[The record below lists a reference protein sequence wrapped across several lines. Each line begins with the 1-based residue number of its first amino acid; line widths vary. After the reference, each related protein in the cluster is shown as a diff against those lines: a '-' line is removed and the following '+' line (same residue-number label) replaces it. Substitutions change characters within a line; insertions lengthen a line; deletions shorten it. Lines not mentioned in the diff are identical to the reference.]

1 MKELQT
7 FSPCKFSFFDV
18 IFLSI
23 LKLRNAYRDQNLKSV
38 NSELIKKAIEGD
50 ESAYKNLLEN
60 YRGAIYNLL
69 YKMVRNKEETE
80 DLVQEAFMKAFK
92 ALPSFNEEYA
102 FSTWL
107 YKIAVNNCI
116 DHMRKKKLQTYSI
129 NKPVQSKDGELDR
142 EFPDTS
148 MSPDKSIL
156 SDERASI
163 IETAID
169 ELPENY
175 KTAIIL
181 RHSEEKSYE
190 EISKILNIP
199 LGTVKAR
206 IFRAREM
213 LKKKLKGK
221 IIRH

>member
-1 MKELQT
+1 VAQ
-7 FSPCKFSFFDV
+7 P
-18 IFLSI
+18 
-23 LKLRNAYRDQNLKSV
+23 SV
-38 NSELIKKAIEGD
+38 SNLIKRAIDGD
-50 ESAYKNLLEN
+50 ESAYKQLLEN
-60 YRGAIYNLL
+60 YRGAIYNLI
-69 YKMVRNKEETE
+69 YRMVHNREETE

-92 ALPSFNEEYA
+92 ALPTFNEEYA

-116 DHMRKKKLQTYSI
+116 DHMRKKRLKTFSL
-129 NKPVQSKDGELDR
+129 NKPLQSKDGELDR

-148 MSPDKSIL
+148 MSPDKDIL
-156 SDERASI
+156 SDEKSRL
-163 IETAID
+163 IEAAIQ

-181 RHSEEKSYE
+181 RHAEEKSYE
-190 EISKILNIP
+190 EIAQILDIP

-213 LKKKLKGK
+213 LKKKLKG
-221 IIRH
+221 RLLR

>member
-1 MKELQT
+1 MDT
-7 FSPCKFSFFDV
+7 
-18 IFLSI
+18 
-23 LKLRNAYRDQNLKSV
+23 SV
-38 NSELIKKAIEGD
+38 SDLIQKAIEGD
-50 ESAYKNLLEN
+50 EGAYKQLLEN

-107 YKIAVNNCI
+107 YKIAINNCI
-116 DHMRKKKLQTYSI
+116 DHMRKKRLKTYSI
-129 NKPVQSKDGELDR
+129 NKPVQSKDGELGR

-148 MSPDKSIL
+148 MSPDKDIL
-156 SDERASI
+156 STERSKI
-163 IETAID
+163 IEAAIY

-175 KTAIIL
+175 KIAIIL

-190 EISKILNIP
+190 EIAHILNIP

-221 IIRH
+221 LFPR

>member
-1 MKELQT
+1 MK
-7 FSPCKFSFFDV
+7 SS
-18 IFLSI
+18 
-23 LKLRNAYRDQNLKSV
+23 
-38 NSELIKKAIEGD
+38 NSDLIKLAIEGD
-50 ESAYKNLLEN
+50 ETAYKQLLEN
-60 YRGAIYNLL
+60 YRGAIFNLL
-69 YKMVRNKEETE
+69 YKMVRNREETE
-80 DLVQEAFMKAFK
+80 DLVQEAFMKAFS

-107 YKIAVNNCI
+107 YKIAINNCI
-116 DHMRKKKLQTYSI
+116 DHMRKKRLKTYSI
-129 NKPVQSKDGELDR
+129 NKPLQSKDGELDR

-148 MSPDKSIL
+148 MSPDRELL
-156 SDERASI
+156 SQERSLL

-169 ELPENY
+169 GLPENY
-175 KTAIIL
+175 KIAIIL

-190 EISKILNIP
+190 EIAEILNIP

-221 IIRH
+221 LIR

>member
-1 MKELQT
+1 
-7 FSPCKFSFFDV
+7 
-18 IFLSI
+18 
-23 LKLRNAYRDQNLKSV
+23 
-38 NSELIKKAIEGD
+38 
-50 ESAYKNLLEN
+50 
-60 YRGAIYNLL
+60 
-69 YKMVRNKEETE
+69 
-80 DLVQEAFMKAFK
+80 KAFK

-107 YKIAVNNCI
+107 YKIAINNCI
-116 DHMRKKKLQTYSI
+116 DHMRKKRLKTYSI
-129 NKPVQSKDGELDR
+129 NKPVQSKDGELGR

-148 MSPDKSIL
+148 MSPDKHIL
-156 SDERASI
+156 SVEKSKI

-175 KTAIIL
+175 KIAIVL

-190 EISKILNIP
+190 EIAQLLNIP

-221 IIRH
+221 ILR

>member
-1 MKELQT
+1 MK
-7 FSPCKFSFFDV
+7 S
-18 IFLSI
+18 
-23 LKLRNAYRDQNLKSV
+23 A
-38 NSELIKKAIEGD
+38 NSELITKAIEGD
-50 ESAYKNLLEN
+50 EAAYKNLLEN

-148 MSPDKSIL
+148 MSPDKSLL
-156 SDERASI
+156 SEERASI

-190 EISKILNIP
+190 EISKILDIP

>member
-1 MKELQT
+1 MPKTREKK
-7 FSPCKFSFFDV
+7 P
-18 IFLSI
+18 
-23 LKLRNAYRDQNLKSV
+23 
-38 NSELIKKAIEGD
+38 NSDLIKKAIDGD
-50 ESAYKNLLEN
+50 EAAYKQLLEN

-69 YKMVRNKEETE
+69 YKMVRNREETE
-80 DLVQEAFMKAFK
+80 DLVQEAFIKAFK

-107 YKIAVNNCI
+107 YKIAINNCI
-116 DHMRKKKLQTYSI
+116 DHMRKKKLKTYSI
-129 NKPVQSKDGELDR
+129 NKPVQSKDGELER

-148 MSPDKSIL
+148 MSPDKHVL
-156 SDERASI
+156 STERANI
-163 IETAID
+163 IGTAID

-175 KTAIIL
+175 KRAIIL
-181 RHSEEKSYE
+181 RHTEERSYE
-190 EISKILNIP
+190 EIAKILNIP

-221 IIRH
+221 NLRT

>member
-1 MKELQT
+1 M
-7 FSPCKFSFFDV
+7 
-18 IFLSI
+18 
-23 LKLRNAYRDQNLKSV
+23 
-38 NSELIKKAIEGD
+38 
-50 ESAYKNLLEN
+50 
-60 YRGAIYNLL
+60 
-69 YKMVRNKEETE
+69 
-80 DLVQEAFMKAFK
+80 QEAFMKAFK

-107 YKIAVNNCI
+107 YKIAINNCI
-116 DHMRKKKLQTYSI
+116 DHMRKKRLKTYSI

-148 MSPDKSIL
+148 MSPDRGIL
-156 SDERASI
+156 SDEKSTI
-163 IETAID
+163 IEDAID

-175 KTAIIL
+175 KIAIVL
-181 RHSEEKSYE
+181 RHAEEKSYE
-190 EISKILNIP
+190 EIAQILNIP

-221 IIRH
+221 IFRG

>member
-7 FSPCKFSFFDV
+7 FSPCKFTFFDV

-23 LKLRNAYRDQNLKSV
+23 LKLIKAYRDQNLKSA

>member
-1 MKELQT
+1 MK
-7 FSPCKFSFFDV
+7 SPH
-18 IFLSI
+18 
-23 LKLRNAYRDQNLKSV
+23 
-38 NSELIKKAIEGD
+38 SELIKKAIDGD
-50 ESAYKNLLEN
+50 EAAYKQLLEN

-80 DLVQEAFMKAFK
+80 DLLQEAFMKAFN

-107 YKIAVNNCI
+107 YKIAINNCI
-116 DHMRKKKLQTYSI
+116 DHMRKKKLKTYSI
-129 NKPVQSKDGELDR
+129 NKPVQAKDGELDR

-148 MSPDKSIL
+148 MSPDKEVL
-156 SDERASI
+156 SKERSKI
-163 IETAID
+163 IESAIA

-175 KTAIIL
+175 KVAIIL

-190 EISKILNIP
+190 EIAQILNIP

-221 IIRH
+221 IFR

>member
-1 MKELQT
+1 MKDSQ
-7 FSPCKFSFFDV
+7 SD
-18 IFLSI
+18 
-23 LKLRNAYRDQNLKSV
+23 
-38 NSELIKKAIEGD
+38 LIKGAIEGD
-50 ESAYKNLLEN
+50 EAAYRQLLDN
-60 YRGAIYNLL
+60 YRGAIFNLL

-107 YKIAVNNCI
+107 YKIAINNCI
-116 DHMRKKKLQTYSI
+116 DHMRKKRLKTYSI

-148 MSPDKSIL
+148 MSPDRAIL
-156 SDERASI
+156 SDEKSTI
-163 IETAID
+163 IEDAID

-175 KTAIIL
+175 KIAIVL
-181 RHSEEKSYE
+181 RHAEEKSYE
-190 EISKILNIP
+190 EIAQILNIP

-221 IIRH
+221 IFRGG

>member
-1 MKELQT
+1 MKST
-7 FSPCKFSFFDV
+7 SSD
-18 IFLSI
+18 
-23 LKLRNAYRDQNLKSV
+23 
-38 NSELIKKAIEGD
+38 LIKKAIDGD
-50 ESAYKNLLEN
+50 EAAYKQLLES
-60 YRGAIYNLL
+60 YRGAIFNLL

-80 DLVQEAFMKAFK
+80 DLVQEAFMKAFN
-92 ALPSFNEEYA
+92 ALPSFNEDYA

-107 YKIAVNNCI
+107 YKIAINNCI
-116 DHMRKKKLQTYSI
+116 DHMRRKKLKTYSI

-148 MSPDKSIL
+148 MSPDKHVL
-156 SDERASI
+156 SEERTQL

-175 KTAIIL
+175 KIAIIL
-181 RHSEEKSYE
+181 RHTQEKSYE
-190 EISKILNIP
+190 EIAEILNIP

-221 IIRH
+221 ILR

>member
-1 MKELQT
+1 MKIKKCVPG
-7 FSPCKFSFFDV
+7 S
-18 IFLSI
+18 
-23 LKLRNAYRDQNLKSV
+23 NLKSD

-50 ESAYKNLLEN
+50 EAAYRNLLEN
-60 YRGAIYNLL
+60 YRGALYNLL
-69 YKMVRNKEETE
+69 FKMVRNKEETE

-107 YKIAVNNCI
+107 YKIAINNCI
-116 DHMRKKKLQTYSI
+116 DHMRKKKLKTYSI

-156 SDERASI
+156 SEERSNI
-163 IETAID
+163 IESAID

-175 KTAIIL
+175 KTAIIM

-221 IIRH
+221 LIRH

>member
-7 FSPCKFSFFDV
+7 FSPCKFRFFDV

-23 LKLRNAYRDQNLKSV
+23 LKLRNAYRDQNLKSA

-60 YRGAIYNLL
+60 YRGAIYNLI

-156 SDERASI
+156 SEERASI

>member
-1 MKELQT
+1 LKELQT
-7 FSPCKFSFFDV
+7 FSPCKFRFFDV

-156 SDERASI
+156 SEERASI